1 MIKKEEDKIEYAL
14 KKVSIFLSPDRASF
28 DLFIQKIIRG
38 GTTKQKAIK
47 SPYSSP
53 VWFLEKKFVLFKM
66 APATLV
72 LAIAIFVGLPEIT
85 NNNEAGIATEIIKDL
100 GNEEFSFSSTEE
112 EDALFDEIE
121 NSDFDELASLSFYEE

>member
-1 MIKKEEDKIEYAL
+1 MIKKEEDKIEYAF
-14 KKVSIFLSPDRASF
+14 KKINIFLSPDRASF
-28 DLFIQKIIRG
+28 DLLIQKIIRG
-38 GTTKQKAIK
+38 DIINQKAIK

-85 NNNEAGIATEIIKDL
+85 NNNETGIATEIIKDL

>member
-1 MIKKEEDKIEYAL
+1 
-14 KKVSIFLSPDRASF
+14 
-28 DLFIQKIIRG
+28 LFIQKIIRG

-53 VWFLEKKFVLFKM
+53 VWFLERKFVLFKM

-85 NNNEAGIATEIIKDL
+85 NNNQAGIASEIIKDL
-100 GNEEFSFSSTEE
+100 EGEEFSFSSSEE
-112 EDALFDEIE
+112 EDQLFDEIE
-121 NSDFDELASLSFYEE
+121 NSNFDELASLSFYEE

>member
-1 MIKKEEDKIEYAL
+1 MIKKEEDKIEYAF
-14 KKVSIFLSPDRASF
+14 KKINIFLSPDRASF
-28 DLFIQKIIRG
+28 DLLIQKIIRG
-38 GTTKQKAIK
+38 DIVKQKAIK